1 MTSLEYMWIDLY
13 MAALVLILYFLGCRG
28 KTEKGTSLW
37 YYKYSLFIQFVV
49 LMTDS
54 GMWFIEEM
62 RMGLF
67 LVYEFLWSPNQ
78 ALYHLTPHHTP
89 VHVPYPDRSEDTARP
104 RDTAL

>member
-62 RMGLF
+62 SKGLF
-67 LVYEFLWSPNQ
+67 LVYEFLWIINFF
-78 ALYHLTPHHTP
+78 AFLAFL
-89 VHVPYPDRSEDTARP
+89 
-104 RDTAL
+104 

>member
-62 RMGLF
+62 RKGLF
-67 LVYEFLWSPNQ
+67 LVYEFLWIINFFAFLLFFLFYS
-78 ALYHLTPHHTP
+78 LYLYFY
-89 VHVPYPDRSEDTARP
+89 VN
-104 RDTAL
+104 